1 MDPMA
6 ILERFLDTPRV
17 VYVRA
22 VLDTYGRA
30 PGGLLAN
37 GLAFA
42 TMFAALPVALLVLG
56 AAGLL
61 AGDQDA
67 QEQLALALKELFPP
81 LAGFIDQALEA
92 VTTGAAAASIVG
104 LVGSIWA
111 VSQLYV
117 TLDIAFSRI
126 FSQTP
131 ERDIIRRT
139 VRGFLWVG
147 GLIALVAGLIV
158 LGTVSTIID
167 TLFPNEPFQ
176 ADIVRGVLGSPLFLL
191 VVGVLVIGLIYRI
204 LPASAPA
211 FGSIWPAAIVVG
223 IVVVVLSQVFVTLAP
238 LLVGAAKLAGSLA
251 TAFIALAW
259 LSFTFQAVLYGASWV
274 RVSEDRRRGLPLSA
288 LGAAAPPAEPG
299 GGGE

>member
-6 ILERFLDTPRV
+6 ILERVLDTPRV
-17 VYVRA
+17 VYVRSI
-22 VLDTYGRA
+22 LDTYGRA

-42 TMFAALPVALLVLG
+42 TLFAALPVALLVLG
-56 AAGLL
+56 AAGLFV
-61 AGDQDA
+61 GDPTA
-67 QEQLALALKELFPP
+67 QEDLARALKELFPP
-81 LAGFIDQALEA
+81 LASFVDQALQA
-92 VTTGAAAASIVG
+92 VTAGATAASIFG
-104 LVGSIWA
+104 LVGTVWA

-117 TLDIAFSRI
+117 TLDVAFSRI
-126 FSQTP
+126 FSETP
-131 ERDIIRRT
+131 ERDLVRRT

-158 LGTVSTIID
+158 LGTVASIVS
-167 TLFPNEPFQ
+167 TLFPGDQ
-176 ADIVRGVLGSPLFLL
+176 VSLDVVRGVLGSPIFLL
-191 VVGVLVIGLIYRI
+191 IVGVVVTGAIYRV
-204 LPASAPA
+204 LPATTPA
-211 FGSIWPAAIVVG
+211 FSSIWPAAVVVG
-223 IVVVVLSQVFVTLAP
+223 IVVVVLSQVFVVLAP
-238 LLVGAAKLAGSLA
+238 ILVGAAKLAGSLA

-274 RVSEDRRRGLPLSA
+274 RVAEDRRVKLAALA